1 LRLAVVSP
9 FVDRRH
15 GTERALSELLTR
27 LARNYRCEIHLYSER
42 VEGLTLDD
50 PAGPPRGG
58 NTGAIFWHRVPSLPG
73 PHLLKFTGWMFLN
86 GVVRWNHRFFRRL
99 SFDLVLS
106 PGINCRRADVIL
118 VHALFQRLSELSAL
132 DREEETPHLG
142 FWRDLHRRLYYQLL
156 TALERR
162 SYSNRN
168 VSLVAVSQR
177 TADLLKQCFLRE
189 DTLVVPN
196 GVDTAEFS
204 VSQRLARRD
213 EARKRRNF
221 KPSDF
226 VLLLIGNDWRVK
238 GLPAILAAMA
248 EMPSSKFHLLVAG
261 VDAVAPFRDIA
272 ERMNVLGRCHW
283 EPPAADI
290 MDLYAAADVYVSP
303 TLEDSFGLPVAE
315 AMACGLPVI
324 TSAFAGVAAQIQ
336 NEVDGFVLRD
346 PRDTQS
352 LARLLER
359 LAGDPEFSRRIGEA
373 ATRKTQDWTWDR
385 NAAAVYELLNRIV
398 ARQPGATTNRLRDK

>member
-1 LRLAVVSP
+1 LAVVSP

-15 GTERALSELLTR
+15 GTERALSELLER

-50 PAGPPRGG
+50 PAAPPRG
-58 NTGAIFWHRVPSLPG
+58 NDTGAIFWHRVPSLPG
-73 PHLLKFTGWMFLN
+73 PHLLRFTGWMFLN
-86 GVVRWNHRFFRRL
+86 GVVRWRHRFFRHL
-99 SFDLVLS
+99 PFDLVLS
-106 PGINCRRADVIL
+106 PGINCRSADVIL
-118 VHALFQRLSELSAL
+118 VHALFQRLGELSVL
-132 DREEETPHLG
+132 DGEEKAPRLG
-142 FWRDLHRRLYYQLL
+142 FWRDLHRRWYYRLL

-168 VSLVAVSQR
+168 VSLVAVSVR
-177 TADLLKQCFLRE
+177 TADLLKQYFQRE
-189 DTLVVPN
+189 DALVVPN

-213 EARKRRNF
+213 QARKGRNLQ
-221 KPSDF
+221 PSDC

-248 EMPSSKFHLLVAG
+248 AIPSSKFHLLIAG
-261 VDAVAPFRDIA
+261 GDAAAAFRNTA
-272 ERMNVLGRCHW
+272 ERMAVNTRCHW
-283 EPPAADI
+283 EPPATDV

-303 TLEDSFGLPVAE
+303 TLEDSFALPVAE

-336 NEVDGFVLRD
+336 NEEDGFVLGD
-346 PRDTQS
+346 PRDAQG

-373 ATRKTQDWTWDR
+373 AARKARDWTWDR
-385 NAAAVYELLNRIV
+385 NAAAVYELLNRII
-398 ARQPGATTNRLRDK
+398 AATNRQEYKPTSR